1 MEVTLVRHRRRRSLC
16 APESLEN
23 RLVMSH
29 VGLTA
34 LPDVHAAPEHH
45 SLTSAHVGGAATIG
59 AVGDSLTD
67 PYQGYPPDRS
77 HARNWVELLASS
89 HHASFGAFSRNVHG
103 QSGHPGYANDWAMS
117 GATSSQLVAN
127 QLPSLAS
134 QVSKGQVKYAVV
146 LIGDNDF
153 GQFLT
158 QAPALASNPGTLV
171 ATLAE
176 VERTAQANF
185 DTIVQTLLQ
194 ANPNVKLEVV
204 TIPDI
209 AQSPVVQSELAPL
222 GADGRDL
229 AELVSQAI
237 GTYNQHIRSVAGGE
251 SRIALADLA
260 AVDTS
265 LAQSTSPLRVG
276 SVTMNMTQIGDDYHD
291 FILADGL
298 HPGTIAQGII
308 ANTMVS
314 VLDAKFDAGIR
325 PLSGSQ
331 IVTIARQ
338 ADVASPTSARL
349 KH

>member
-1 MEVTLVRHRRRRSLC
+1 MEVTLVSHRRRRSLY

-29 VGLTA
+29 GGLTA
-34 LPDVHAAPEHH
+34 MADVHAAPDHH
-45 SLTSAHVGGAATIG
+45 SPTSAHVGGLATIG

-103 QSGHPGYANDWAMS
+103 QSGHPGYADDWAMS

-127 QLPSLAS
+127 QLPSLAA
-134 QVSKGQVKYAVV
+134 QVARGDVKYVVV

-153 GQFLT
+153 GQFLA
-158 QAPALASNPGTLV
+158 QAPVLASNPGALV

-176 VERTAQANF
+176 VEQTAQANF
-185 DTIVQTLLQ
+185 DRTVQTLLQ
-194 ANPNVKLEVV
+194 ANPNVKLEVA
-204 TIPDI
+204 TIFDI
-209 AQSPVVQSELAPL
+209 AQSPAVQTKLAPL
-222 GADGRDL
+222 GVEGRDL
-229 AELVSQAI
+229 AQLVSQAI
-237 GTYNQHIRSVAGGE
+237 GTYNQHIRSVAAGS

-260 AVDTS
+260 AVDAS

-276 SVTMNMTQIGDDYHD
+276 SVTVDLTQIGDDYHH
-291 FILADGL
+291 FILADGV

-308 ANTMVS
+308 ANMMVS
-314 VLDAKFDAGIR
+314 ALDAKFDAGIR
-325 PLSGSQ
+325 PLGGSQ
-331 IVTIARQ
+331 IVRIARQ
-338 ADVASPTSARL
+338 ADGASTTSARS